1 MFIYI
6 ALLVN
11 NGSYAKKLPLL
22 YLRIIKSA
30 KMKDDKFNLNYFR
43 KNFEMNLKLTLLLT
57 IFMYTATVSF
67 SQADNEIQVYASPTI
82 GEKRTIV
89 ELHNNYTFRGAKNLS
104 DPKSARW
111 LNHTLEI
118 TTGIAKNVEIGF
130 YTFVT
135 LSPDG
140 KYQYLGNQIRPRVT
154 APDRW
159 KLPFGASLSAE
170 FGRFRDNIF
179 IPFYWQG
186 EIRPI
191 IDKTFGNVYASFNP
205 NIDLVLSGPGKQ
217 VGFAPQFKTFY
228 NIKQK
233 AGLGIEYYSGLGSFS
248 GFLPAK
254 QQEHL
259 IGPMFDLLAYP
270 DWELQTGY
278 LFGLTPGSNQSIFKI
293 LVGRRF

>member
-1 MFIYI
+1 M
-6 ALLVN
+6 
-11 NGSYAKKLPLL
+11 KW
-22 YLRIIKSA
+22 LR
-30 KMKDDKFNLNYFR
+30 N
-43 KNFEMNLKLTLLLT
+43 LLLLPAVFGV
-57 IFMYTATVSF
+57 INSF

-82 GEKRTIV
+82 GERRTIV
-89 ELHNNYTFRGAKNLS
+89 ELHNNYTFRGPKPLA
-104 DPKSARW
+104 DPKNARW

-135 LSPDG
+135 LSPQG

-191 IDKTFGNVYASFNP
+191 IDKTVGSIYASFNP
-205 NIDLVLSGPGKQ
+205 NIDFIVSGPGKQ
-217 VGFAPQFKTFY
+217 WGFSPQFKALY

-233 AGLGIEYYSGLGSFS
+233 AGLGFEYYSGLGSFNN
-248 GFLPAK
+248 FLPVN

-278 LFGLTPGSNQSIFKI
+278 LFGLTPNSNQSIFKL